1 MKEIVAALAEQQ
13 AELDA
18 LLAPLD
24 DAGWAT
30 PAPQCPG
37 WTVSDVV
44 LHLAQTDEYGVASAS
59 DRTGEFIA
67 RIPTGEDAE
76 ALGVGGATV
85 DDFASVMVER
95 ERGKPG
101 PEVRARWL
109 AAAGAERTA
118 LAARAHDDRV
128 QWVAGDMAAR
138 TLATTRLSETWIH
151 TGDVANALGVTLAA
165 TERLRHIARL
175 AWRTL
180 PYAFARAGRAHQGP
194 VAVALGAP
202 DGSTWEFTP
211 DEAPTTRLEGPA
223 EDFCLVAG
231 RRREPS
237 QTALLATGPDAAAV
251 LELVRT
257 YA

>member
-1 MKEIVAALAEQQ
+1 MKEVLAALAAQQ

-18 LLAPLD
+18 LLTPLD
-24 DAGWAT
+24 AAGWTT

-37 WTVSDVV
+37 WTVHDVV
-44 LHLAQTDEYGVASAS
+44 LHLAQTDEAGAASAE
-59 DRTGEFIA
+59 DQLGRAFAGVRGE
-67 RIPTGEDAE
+67 
-76 ALGVGGATV
+76 GGPSGTTV
-85 DDFASVMVER
+85 DDLAGFMVEQ
-95 ERGKPG
+95 ERD
-101 PEVRARWL
+101 VSDAQVHHRWR
-109 AAAGAERTA
+109 AAAAAQGAA
-118 LAARAHDDRV
+118 LARRAASDRV
-128 QWVAGDMAAR
+128 QWVNGDMAAR

-151 TGDVANALGVTLAA
+151 TGDVADALGLVLAP
-165 TERLRHIARL
+165 TDRLRHIARL

-180 PYAFARAGRAHQGP
+180 PYAFARAGRTLQGA
-194 VAVALGAP
+194 VAVTLTGP

-211 DEAPTTRLEGPA
+211 DEPAPTRLEGPA